1 MAERLFQGNIKPAAQ
16 PLGAFVAP
24 GKKNIAAAGKPASMP
39 GVSQI
44 ATLQQAGT
52 SSVAGF
58 NKFDQI
64 AKALGP
70 LGKNVTSLVNKGFK
84 SYAVGNIESG
94 YYDELKN
101 QQMRGM
107 ATLQKNQEAGAAEA
121 ASMITG
127 LAKTDPIG
135 ASLLREANPWKAIGR
150 RRALAQMA
158 GGQISSVLESE
169 LATNA
174 GTLAGIKPGSGA
186 LTEIKQQKT
195 QAVLTRFGLTGSEP
209 EAAYYVTPKLN
220 KAWDN
225 FTQKQSELYTQELYQ
240 STIETTNFAVNSQVQ
255 QMATDGIVLPD
266 GRVLR
271 TSDPN
276 FGAAA
281 GYMLT
286 MELDNGLALLGGE
299 DRIKAMGKIKE
310 SLGALYA
317 MGIPGI
323 RDAIGN
329 IRLGNRNA
337 PLDKRPRWMDAN
349 PFELMDY
356 TNKGLELVK
365 ENDGLLQAEGE
376 RMIRDL
382 AISPDMGI
390 AGITDGPELQARL
403 AKLRQAGLNAGIRD
417 IDKVLSDVQSE
428 NAQVNKEQYALS
440 FEQQAAGIE
449 RFESLS
455 PNDVSPENISGTVA
469 EARRLAAA
477 EPSRDERTKKFKEL
491 MGKIDRAQK
500 DYAQLP
506 TGAALQSNL
515 NRYVREDLAD
525 PEIAKLKGKGRRLSF
540 LPTGGFQLDGAA
552 PDAKAQRYASFGREV
567 RGLYERAIWDEF
579 TQYRNDNPGVEDI
592 PLNEQASL
600 RDAAAKKVRES
611 EQYKKLKEEALSKP
625 PVATGS
631 DGTPV
636 NIPVE
641 PAKRP
646 APRDAANT
654 IPDDRAK
661 SYVKEPVMNSYWI
674 RDEMT
679 NLSTAKPVSRE
690 LYNLANK
697 AGTSTDRYLLEQLK
711 FYPQLDPEGKFRG
724 ALQQRIERARQANT
738 PAAANFDA
746 ATDPM
751 GNQSYSGR
759 SPGAWLMSMFERP
772 AAAATLPPSLRRT
785 SSGNQAINGNWITP
799 SGYELVQY
807 VTGDV
812 TAAHDGDALIV
823 DPEEHGGDHYHNH
836 YEFATV
842 AQRKRAAA
850 AFRSAG
856 FRVTSE
862 VRPGDPGSHGVG
874 RGLDV
879 APPLN
884 LPRTVE
890 AEARWSRAANA
901 ILGFTP

>member
-16 PLGAFVAP
+16 PLGAFIAP
-24 GKKNIAAAGKPASMP
+24 GKRNIAAAGQPALMP

-52 SSVAGF
+52 SSVTGF
-58 NKFDQI
+58 NQFDQI

-70 LGKNVTSLVNKGFK
+70 LGKQITSVVNKGFK

-101 QQMRGM
+101 QQARGM

-135 ASLLREANPWKAIGR
+135 ASLLNEANPWKAIGR
-150 RRALAQMA
+150 RRALAQLA
-158 GGQISSVLESE
+158 GGQISSVLEGE
-169 LATNA
+169 LTANA
-174 GTLAGIKPGSGA
+174 GTLAGMKPGSPE
-186 LTEIKQQKT
+186 LLEIKQQKT
-195 QAVLTRFGLTGSEP
+195 QAVLNRFGLTGSEP
-209 EAAYYVTPKLN
+209 EAAYYVTPTLN

-225 FTQKQSELYTQELYQ
+225 FTQKQSQLYTAELSQ
-240 STIETTNFAVNSQVQ
+240 SSIETTNFAVNSQLQ
-255 QMATDGIVLPD
+255 QMNINGVVLND
-266 GRVLR
+266 GRKIMP
-271 TSDPN
+271 SDPN
-276 FGAAA
+276 YGAAA
-281 GYMLT
+281 GFMLT
-286 MELDNGLALLGGE
+286 MELDNGLALLGGK
-299 DRIKAMGKIKE
+299 DRVEAMKKIKE

-317 MGIPGI
+317 SNIPGV

-329 IRLGNRNA
+329 IRLGNRND

-356 TNKGLELVK
+356 TNKGLKLVE
-365 ENDGLLQAEGE
+365 ENDGLLQREGE
-376 RMIRDL
+376 RTIRDL

-390 AGITDGPELQARL
+390 AGITDGPELQKRL
-403 AKLRQAGLNAGIRD
+403 AALRQAGLNAGIRD
-417 IDKVLSDVQSE
+417 IDKVLSDIQSE
-428 NAQVNKEQYALS
+428 NEQVNEDQYALS
-440 FEQQAAGIE
+440 FEQQAAAIE
-449 RFESLS
+449 RFDSLS

-469 EARRLAAA
+469 EARRIAAS
-477 EPSRDERTKKFKEL
+477 EPSRGERVTKFNAL
-491 MGKIDRAQK
+491 MTKINTAQA
-500 DYAQLP
+500 DYAKLP
-506 TGAALQSNL
+506 TGAALQSNI
-515 NRYVREDLAD
+515 NRFVKEDLAD
-525 PEIAKLKGKGRRLSF
+525 PEIAKLKGKGRKLSF
-540 LPTGGFQLDGAA
+540 LPNGVYELEGAA
-552 PDAKAQRYASFGREV
+552 PDAKAQRYATFGREA
-567 RGLYERAIWDEF
+567 RGLYERAIWNEF

-592 PLNEQASL
+592 PLNEQANL
-600 RDAAAKKVRES
+600 RDAAAEKVRKSDE
-611 EQYKKLKEEALSKP
+611 YKKLKETALSKP

-631 DGTPV
+631 DGTPK

-641 PAKRP
+641 PAKEP

-654 IPDDRAK
+654 IPDGRAK
-661 SYVKEPVMNSYWI
+661 NYAKEPVMNSYWV

-711 FYPQLDPEGKFRG
+711 FYPQLDPQGRFRG
-724 ALQQRIERARQANT
+724 VLQQRIERARQANT

-759 SPGAWLMSMFERP
+759 SPGSWLMSMFERP

-785 SSGNQAINGNWITP
+785 SSGNQVINGNWITP

-823 DPEEHGGDHYHNH
+823 DPEGHGGDHYHNH

-890 AEARWSRAANA
+890 AEARWSQAANT